1 MMHANP
7 RIFGLDAMR
16 AAAIS
21 MVVIGHLAW
30 LFPGLPAAVGMILSL
45 LAFFGVEV
53 FFVLSGFLIGRIL
66 ISEFTR
72 EEFGWPRMRNFIRRR
87 WLRTLP
93 AYFLV
98 LLLNVALAFWASQDL
113 QGSWR
118 YFFFVQNLAWP
129 MPLFFPE
136 SWSLSVEEVAYIL
149 LPMALLF
156 FAGAVSK
163 RLNRFVAIVSLLIF
177 ISIAAKLI
185 YHFSGP
191 SASMQQWNLALKAV
205 VLFRL
210 DAIFIGVMAAW
221 ISLKYESFW
230 RRMRYGFAA
239 IGLAGVAFFTAG
251 VGALGLFIERVPMFW
266 DVFYLPGLSLVF
278 ALFLPLADSVR
289 SRPRFFGWV
298 STLAAISYA
307 MYLLHYSLILQLFNH
322 WLPQNAGFK
331 LRMATAVLYLLIVV
345 LASWILYRFF
355 EKPILTW
362 RDKSSKKVNLE
373 SFQPIAPPNKSA

>member
-16 AAAIS
+16 ATAIS

-30 LFPGLPAAVGMILSL
+30 LFPGLPATVSMILSL

-98 LLLNVALAFWASQDL
+98 LLLNIALAFWASQDL
-113 QGSWR
+113 PGLWR

-136 SWSLSVEEVAYIL
+136 SWSLSVEEFAYVL
-149 LPMALLF
+149 LPFALLL
-156 FAGAVSK
+156 FAGAAPK
-163 RLNRFVAIVSLLIF
+163 RLNRFAAIVWMLIL
-177 ISIAAKLI
+177 ISMIAKLM

-191 SASMQQWNLALKAV
+191 STSMQQWNLALKAV
-205 VLFRL
+205 AVFRL
-210 DAIFIGVMAAW
+210 DAILIGVMAAW
-221 ISLKYESFW
+221 LSVEYGNLW
-230 RRMRYGFAA
+230 RRLRYGFAA

-251 VGALGLFIERVPMFW
+251 VGALGLFIEKVPLFW
-266 DVFYLPGLSLVF
+266 DVIYLPGLSLVF
-278 ALFLPLADSVR
+278 ALFLPLAHSMRV
-289 SRPRFFGWV
+289 RPRFLGWV
-298 STLAAISYA
+298 STLAAMSYA

-322 WLPQNAGFK
+322 WLPQNAGVK
-331 LRMATAVLYLLIVV
+331 LRMATAFFYLSTVV
-345 LASWILYRFF
+345 VASWVFYRFF

-362 RDKSSKKVNLE
+362 RDKSSKNVNLE
-373 SFQPIAPPNKSA
+373 SFLPIAPTDKSA